1 VTPLDAL
8 APWRALARLGLG
20 PEAAVT
26 VLRGACL
33 YLPVAVTAV
42 LWRLRRPGP
51 SARAGLLLA
60 AVWNLV
66 ALAALQAGAREAGW
80 WHFDARG
87 GLLLGMPV
95 DLYLGW
101 ILLWSAI
108 PPLAAPRL
116 PLAAT
121 AALFLGLDLV
131 AMPRLAP
138 LVQVGPHWLAG
149 EAAGCALCLVPA
161 QLLAR
166 WTRDGV
172 HLAGRATLQACV
184 FAGLTLFLLPA
195 VILEQAGGGWQSL
208 LGRPPW
214 LSSILLQLLA
224 ILGVPGLAAVQE
236 LAARGRG
243 TPLPFDP
250 PSRLVTSGPYAYV
263 ANPMQIAGVLLLTA
277 WGLVLGSL
285 WVAAAG
291 PMCHLYS
298 AGFAAWHEDTDLAR
312 RFGGRYRVYRREV
325 RAWLPRW
332 RPWHPSLGAGAAA
345 AAVST
350 RSPQSVVLPQPAAV
364 PQPQA
369 PPPARLYLAESC
381 LPCSQLRTWLADRRP
396 TALLLL
402 AAEDHPGRDLERI
415 TYDPADGSP
424 EESGVAAL
432 ARALEHLHL
441 GYAFLG
447 WTARLPLLRPA
458 LQLLADAAGGFPRR
472 VPRRPLD
479 AVSASLLSSPARER
493 QRSAGFPRLPGQSKA
508 AQALFH
514 LVENRD
520 PACPLRE
527 DDRQELVEAHLL
539 PHCSSGQGGV

>member
-1 VTPLDAL
+1 MTPLDAL
-8 APWRALARLGLG
+8 APRQALAHLGLG
-20 PEAAVT
+20 PEATVT
-26 VLRGACL
+26 MLRVASL
-33 YLPVAVTAV
+33 YLPIAATAG
-42 LWRLRRPGP
+42 LWRLRRPGR
-51 SARAGLLLA
+51 SERAGLLLA

-80 WHFDARG
+80 WHFEARG

-101 ILLWSAI
+101 VLLWSAI
-108 PPLAAPRL
+108 PLLAAPRL

-138 LVQVGPHWLAG
+138 LVQLGPHWLAG
-149 EAAGCALCLVPA
+149 EAVGCALCLVPS

-172 HLAGRATLQACV
+172 RLAGRATLQAFT

-195 VILEQAGGGWQSL
+195 VILEQTGGGWRSL
-208 LGRPPW
+208 LGRPAW
-214 LSSILLQLLA
+214 LSSLVLQLLA
-224 ILGVPGLAAVQE
+224 IPGILGLAAVQE
-236 LAARGRG
+236 FAARGRG

-263 ANPMQIAGVLLLTA
+263 ANPMQIAGALLLTA
-277 WGLVLGSL
+277 WGLVLGSP

-298 AGFAAWHEDTDLAR
+298 AGIAAWDEDTDLAS
-312 RFGGRYRVYRREV
+312 RFGGRYRAYRRAV

-332 RPWHPSLGAGAAA
+332 RPWHPSLATGTPASAASA
-345 AAVST
+345 AP
-350 RSPQSVVLPQPAAV
+350 SPASPASPSA
-364 PQPQA
+364 
-369 PPPARLYLAESC
+369 ARLYLAESC
-381 LPCSQLRTWLADRRP
+381 LPCSQLRAWLAARRP
-396 TALLLL
+396 TALVLL
-402 AAEDHPGRDLERI
+402 AAEDHPRRELERI

-441 GYAFLG
+441 GYALLG

-458 LQLLADAAGGFPRR
+458 LQLLADAVGGFPRH
-472 VPRRPLD
+472 VPRRQPC
-479 AVSASLLSSPARER
+479 AIGHASSPGPATKRRTMRTSGRRGGRRESAIR
-493 QRSAGFPRLPGQSKA
+493 RLTRST
-508 AQALFH
+508 
-514 LVENRD
+514 D
-520 PACPLRE
+520 
-527 DDRQELVEAHLL
+527 
-539 PHCSSGQGGV
+539 SSTSR